1 MDFSLWTYVVPK
13 GAETGSHRF
22 PWGEKARG

>member
-13 GAETGSHRF
+13 GAETGFQRF
-22 PWGEKARG
+22 PRGEKARG